1 MENMEMLLEPIR
13 TSLHQIGEFLP
24 RVLLA
29 VAILIVGWL
38 LGKAVRFAI
47 VKMLRAFNFNVVTEK
62 AGVDKFLQQGGGEL
76 DATGILGVLTYWLVI
91 LAALMVA
98 FNSVGLDNVTD
109 LLGRIV
115 LFVPKVMV
123 AVLIIAFGAYFARFV
138 GTAVTTYCRNVG
150 VGDAAVLGRV
160 ALYAILVFVVL
171 IALDQ
176 LGLGDMIRQTFLI
189 VVGAVALGLALGFG
203 LAFGLGGQRRAA
215 DLLERWSRRNQ
226 DERAAGSDR
235 KPPAL

>member
-1 MENMEMLLEPIR
+1 MEDMQMLLEPIR

-29 VAILIVGWL
+29 LGILIVGWL
-38 LGKAVRFAI
+38 LAKAIRFGI

-76 DATGILGVLTYWLVI
+76 DATGILGVLAYWLVI

-98 FNSVGLDNVTD
+98 FNSVGLANVTD
-109 LLGRIV
+109 LVGRVV

-123 AVLIIAFGAYFARFV
+123 AVLIVAFGAYFARFI
-138 GTAVTTYCRNVG
+138 GTAVATYCRNIG
-150 VGDAAVLGRV
+150 IGDAGLLGRL
-160 ALYAILVFVVL
+160 AFYAILLFVVL

-176 LGLGDMIRQTFLI
+176 LGLGDIIRQTFLI
-189 VVGAVALGLALGFG
+189 LIGAVALGLSLGIA
-203 LAFGLGGQRRAA
+203 LAFGLGGQHRAA
-215 DLLERWSRRNQ
+215 AMLERWSRREAQ
-226 DERAAGSDR
+226 PEGDTDR